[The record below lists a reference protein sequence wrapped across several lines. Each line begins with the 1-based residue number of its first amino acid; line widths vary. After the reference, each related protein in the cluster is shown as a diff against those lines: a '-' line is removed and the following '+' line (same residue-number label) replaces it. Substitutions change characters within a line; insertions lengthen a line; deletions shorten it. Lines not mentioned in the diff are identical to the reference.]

1 MMEEG
6 DEQNEEIRK
15 ETSTSKGGKRKRTQ
29 QHECDVC
36 EKVFVSASKLAV
48 HMRIHTKEKP
58 YECDVCEKRFR
69 HSNALKRHKR
79 IHTNERPYECH
90 VCEKRYRQSSGLKYH
105 TRTQH

>member
-58 YECDVCEKRFR
+58 YECEVCEKRFTTAGNLQS
-69 HSNALKRHKR
+69 HIR
-79 IHTNERPYECH
+79 IHH
-90 VCEKRYRQSSGLKYH
+90 
-105 TRTQH
+105 